1 MESVKLRRII
11 EQFFWEQFYGSC
23 INLLVFFESLYNKGH
38 QTKYKILK
46 LLQSPMNFTDSNWIA
61 HLFPF
66 FLYVSI
72 NNKNSCL
79 THDKSPVTIIPEKHK
94 NKIWCWLGSRDDGR
108 VMFCSL
114 FFSFIFFLVGSQQ
127 NVMGK
132 KKNFDGF
139 CLRPNFHF
147 HFHLG

>member
-1 MESVKLRRII
+1 MSNSSGNSFMVVALIFLCSLNPYIIKVIRQSTKSSNYSKVLWTLLIRI
-11 EQFFWEQFYGSC
+11 E
-23 INLLVFFESLYNKGH
+23 LLICFL
-38 QTKYKILK
+38 
-46 LLQSPMNFTDSNWIA
+46 
-61 HLFPF
+61 

-79 THDKSPVTIIPEKHK
+79 THDKSPVTIITEKHK